1 VETEILYTVVLIV
14 LWNAA
19 NYLVATISDGE
30 GSLWQVII
38 GTAYS
43 LFPYTLFALPLAL
56 LSNLLTLNEVFIYTF
71 SSQLMLFWCGV
82 MLVIMVMEV
91 HNYSFAETVRNLLT
105 TLFTMAIFLLTA
117 YILYV
122 LFSQLYEFVMA
133 IIREV
138 GLRG

>member
-1 VETEILYTVVLIV
+1 MEIVYTLAPIV

-30 GSLWQVII
+30 GSLRHVII
-38 GTAYS
+38 GSAYS
-43 LFPYTLFALPLAL
+43 LFPYALFALPLTL

-71 SSQLMLFWCGV
+71 SMQLILFWCGV
-82 MLVIMVMEV
+82 MLIIMVKEI
-91 HNYSFAETVRNLLT
+91 HNYTVSETVRNLLT
-105 TLFTMAIFLLTA
+105 TLFTMAIFLLSA

-122 LFSQLYEFVMA
+122 LFNQLYEFILAV
-133 IIREV
+133 IQEV